1 MTIVSLVKATKA
13 IDQKQ
18 NPVFKLQKKKKK
30 KKLSQ
35 TQFQNNRND
44 FLKAIKDHLNHLET
58 SSSTLIAPDTLQV
71 NNNPHTSTSHINII
85 QNHQTQN
92 SDEDAL

>member
-30 KKLSQ
+30 KISQ

-58 SSSTLIAPDTLQV
+58 SSSTLIASDTLQV

>member
-18 NPVFKLQKKKKK
+18 NPVFKLQKK

>member
-13 IDQKQ
+13 IDQKL
-18 NPVFKLQKKKKK
+18 NPVFKLQKKK

-44 FLKAIKDHLNHLET
+44 FLKAIKDHFNHY
-58 SSSTLIAPDTLQV
+58 
-71 NNNPHTSTSHINII
+71 H
-85 QNHQTQN
+85 N
-92 SDEDAL
+92 SIFDHFILLLLFLLFYFLKNDNKKKEKMMMKNK

>member
-30 KKLSQ
+30 TKP
-35 TQFQNNRND
+35 
-44 FLKAIKDHLNHLET
+44 T
-58 SSSTLIAPDTLQV
+58 SIPKQ
-71 NNNPHTSTSHINII
+71 HK
-85 QNHQTQN
+85 
-92 SDEDAL
+92 

>member
-30 KKLSQ
+30 KKK
-35 TQFQNNRND
+35 T
-44 FLKAIKDHLNHLET
+44 K
-58 SSSTLIAPDTLQV
+58 P
-71 NNNPHTSTSHINII
+71 
-85 QNHQTQN
+85 N
-92 SDEDAL
+92 SIPKQQK

>member
-30 KKLSQ
+30 LSQ

-44 FLKAIKDHLNHLET
+44 FLKAIKI
-58 SSSTLIAPDTLQV
+58 TLTTLKLHPQ
-71 NNNPHTSTSHINII
+71 P
-85 QNHQTQN
+85 
-92 SDEDAL
+92 

>member
-18 NPVFKLQKKKKK
+18 NPVFKLQKK

-58 SSSTLIAPDTLQV
+58 SSSTLIASDTLQV

>member
-30 KKLSQ
+30 KTK
-35 TQFQNNRND
+35 
-44 FLKAIKDHLNHLET
+44 
-58 SSSTLIAPDTLQV
+58 P
-71 NNNPHTSTSHINII
+71 
-85 QNHQTQN
+85 N
-92 SDEDAL
+92 SIPKQQK